1 MKQTHTEGI
10 MEIKIK
16 NKNLEMY
23 IWTREARFTE
33 RIHKW
38 KANLK
43 HGRYNRMDGH
53 ISEKNVKSNTSRY
66 KISRKSRIIWKD
78 KILEY

>member
-53 ISEKNVKSNTSRY
+53 ISEKMLNL
-66 KISRKSRIIWKD
+66 
-78 KILEY
+78 ILPDIKYPENPG